1 MQEKN
6 ELEKYES
13 NELEKYESKM
23 LRKERQAMERFANFM
38 VEMILKYGPKVLAE
52 IEAEE
57 ERKKEE

>member
-13 NELEKYESKM
+13 KM
-23 LRKERQAMERFANFM
+23 SRKERQAMERFANFM

-57 ERKKEE
+57 ERKKEEYMMIASK